1 MCPDTVDL
9 PPLSAAPGIL
19 LLQIRH
25 IEPRPE
31 ANGQQPRPLVAVR
44 PPLAHPPHGKP
55 GLHARTD
62 ELETGCAQALITTVS
77 PVASSSKCACV
88 PPNCRVGCSSAR

>member
-62 ELETGCAQALITTVS
+62 EFGDRMRTGVDHNRLAGGLVLEMCLRAAKLPG
-77 PVASSSKCACV
+77 
-88 PPNCRVGCSSAR
+88 RV